1 MTEKKRT
8 ELEASLSPWGWNS
21 RWQALREAGGTPDL
35 LPGRIT
41 TESRQIYTVEGP
53 EGPVTAGIS
62 GAYHYRAV
70 LRSDYPAVG
79 DWILYKPSD
88 GNKGVIEQL
97 LPRQSCFSRKTAGER
112 TEEQII
118 AANID
123 TVLLVFGINGGRNFT
138 SGGLERYLTLAW
150 ESGAVP
156 VVVLNKADLC
166 SAEER
171 EKALLTAENSAPGVS
186 IYEVSALTGEGLEG
200 LTGSISPGSTVALTG
215 PSGVGKSTIINALA
229 GRELQ
234 KTTSQREG
242 DLKGRHTTTR
252 KEMFRLPGGLIL
264 IDTPGLKE
272 IQLWASEEALAETF
286 DDIALLARE
295 CRFKDCTHR
304 GEPGCAVQQA
314 LSRGELEHRRYE
326 NYLNMEKE
334 LNYLK
339 TRQDSQAARMEREK
353 WKGIAKIQKDLKKQN
368 KRS

>member
-1 MTEKKRT
+1 MTDEIRNRI
-8 ELEASLSPWGWNS
+8 EESLTPWGWNC
-21 RWQALREAGGTPDL
+21 RWQTLWEGVGRPDL

-41 TESRQIYTVEGP
+41 TESRQIYTIDGP
-53 EGPVTAGIS
+53 EGTISAEIS
-62 GAYHYRAV
+62 GAFHYRAA

-79 DWILYKPSD
+79 DWILYKPSS
-88 GNKGVIEQL
+88 GKKGIIEQL
-97 LPRQSCFSRKTAGER
+97 LPRQSCFSRKTAGDR

-118 AANID
+118 ASNID

-166 SAEER
+166 SPDER
-171 EKALLTAENSAPGVS
+171 EKALLTAENSAPGVN
-186 IYEVSALTGEGLEG
+186 IFQISAVNGEGLEE
-200 LTGSISPGSTVALTG
+200 LTGSIAPGTTVALTG

-272 IQLWASEEALAETF
+272 IQLWATGEALAETF
-286 DDIALLARE
+286 DDIATLAVN
-295 CRFKDCTHR
+295 CRFKDCTHT

-314 LSRGELEHRRYE
+314 LNEGELEHRRYE

-339 TRQDSQAARMEREK
+339 ARQDSHAARLEREK
-353 WKGIAKIQKDLKKQN
+353 WKSIAKIQKDLKKQN
-368 KRS
+368 KRT